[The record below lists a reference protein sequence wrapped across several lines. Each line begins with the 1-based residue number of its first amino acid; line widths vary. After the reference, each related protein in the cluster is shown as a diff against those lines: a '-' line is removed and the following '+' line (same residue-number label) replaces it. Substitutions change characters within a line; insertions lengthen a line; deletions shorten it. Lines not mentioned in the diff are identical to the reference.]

1 MLLSS
6 SRLHL
11 FHLCPSEL
19 HPYQVLLPVSTPFA
33 LPHTN
38 NSHNC
43 QTKHKC
49 DPCFLYIDC
58 QIFLFLQ
65 KCSCFSLTTC
75 STWFFFMLYM
85 IFVFQYTF
93 WWKCTGTQNSTE
105 KTDILSLL
113 LEIQSIV
120 SADNHL
126 FGLCL
131 PMVLTT
137 IILYKL
143 TNASCVLRHNINHKS
158 YTRKQITTIILYS
171 DWELIS
177 FMQSD
182 DEVTVIQWLH

>member
-11 FHLCPSEL
+11 FHLCTSEL

-65 KCSCFSLTTC
+65 KCSCFCVYWNTKQHRKN
-75 STWFFFMLYM
+75 WH
-85 IFVFQYTF
+85 
-93 WWKCTGTQNSTE
+93 
-105 KTDILSLL
+105 
-113 LEIQSIV
+113 IV
-120 SADNHL
+120 LIAWNPKHSVCRHDHL